1 MKNNKIIWFLIAILF
16 IASIY
21 SAYTLGMQKEEKL
34 LYAPESLEYQETLT
48 QVSTIGALLNGVYDG
63 DISFGDL
70 KKYGDFGIGTFN
82 RLDGEMVALNG
93 EFYQIKSDGHAYKV
107 KDSMKTPFANVT
119 FFDDDEEVKLD
130 EGMNYAD
137 IRNFIDNMIPTK
149 NIFYAIKI
157 DGTFSYVKT
166 RSVPKQMKPYPPL
179 VEVTKDQS
187 IFEFNDVKGTI
198 VGFRS
203 PSYVGGM
210 NVPGYHLH
218 FITEDKRAGGHLLEV
233 KVKDATAKLDYT
245 SDLFMVLPSEDDFY
259 RVDLTNIKEEEVGKA
274 EK

>member
-1 MKNNKIIWFLIAILF
+1 MKINKIIYFFIAVLF

-21 SAYTLGMQKEEKL
+21 GAYTLGAQKDNL
-34 LYAPESLEYQETLT
+34 FSTFNSSEYQETLT

-63 DISFGDL
+63 GISFGDL
-70 KKYGDFGIGTFN
+70 KRYGDFGIGTFN
-82 RLDGEMVALNG
+82 GLDGEMVALDG
-93 EFYQIKSDGHAYKV
+93 EFYQIKSDGCAYKV

-119 FFDDDEEVKLD
+119 FFDDDRDVKLD
-130 EGMNYAD
+130 EGMNYED
-137 IRNFIDNMIPTK
+137 IRELIDDMIPTK
-149 NIFYAIKI
+149 NIFYAVKI

-166 RSVPKQMKPYPPL
+166 RSVPKQAKPYPPL
-179 VEVTKDQS
+179 VEVTKNQP
-187 IFEFNDVKGTI
+187 IFEFNDVEGTI

-203 PSYVGGM
+203 PLYVGGM

-218 FITEDKRAGGHLLEV
+218 FITGDRRAGGHLLEV

-259 RVDLTNIKEEEVGKA
+259 RVDLSNIKEEEVGKV